1 MEKYTSTIFQLME
14 IYTSAVFQLME
25 IYTSALFQ
33 LMEKYTSAFF
43 RLMEKKATARP
54 TLKKVAG
61 EDRPRGLK
69 RKVFRIGLKICAS
82 SLICFGFD
90 DRARTNNPSSM

>member
-1 MEKYTSTIFQLME
+1 ME

-69 RKVFRIGLKICAS
+69 RKVFRIGLKICAYTNFG
-82 SLICFGFD
+82 SLTPNMCLLF
-90 DRARTNNPSSM
+90 AYVL